1 MSNIEFQTTT
11 RIAAIKF
18 GLLSPD
24 LIRKMSVTAIVTSD
38 TYDEEGMPIR
48 GGLMDRRLGTIEPG
62 VRCETCGNYTG
73 QCPGHFGHLELARP
87 VIHPEFAKKIY
98 ILLRATCRYC
108 GRILLP
114 EEEIKKELEKRK
126 RLEKIWIHF
135 KYRHAERIAKK
146 AAKNSECPYC
156 HAKQYKIKFEKPY
169 SFYEEREEGTAIKL
183 TPSDIRERLEK
194 IRDEDLV
201 LLGIDPEYARPEWTV
216 LTVLPVPPIT
226 VRPSIT
232 LETGIRS
239 EDDLTHKLGDIIR
252 VNQRLKESIE
262 AGAPSLII
270 DDMWEL
276 LQYHIATYFNNEL
289 PGIPPAKHKS
299 GRPLRTLAQRLK
311 GKEGRFRGSL
321 AGKRVDFSA
330 RTVISPDPNLSI
342 NEVGVPEEIAK
353 ILVIPEKVTEWNIEE
368 LRKLVKNGPYK
379 HPGAN
384 YIVRPDGARVDLR
397 YVRDLEALAETL
409 APGYIVE
416 RHLKDG
422 DVVLFNRQPSL
433 HRMSIMAHKVKVLPY
448 KTFRLNLLVCPPY
461 NADFDGDEMNLHVPQ
476 NEEARAEA
484 KVLMLVQEQ
493 ILSPRYGGPII
504 GAIHDYITGGYM
516 ITRKDSLLTKEKAAT
531 LLYETGYEGEMPEPA
546 ILKPG
551 EMWTGKQIISIFL
564 PPDLDFE
571 GKCAICEKCD
581 TCLFEDC
588 PYDAYLLIR
597 KGEILAGVL
606 DKASIGAQKS
616 ETLLHVIVK
625 KYGTDKAREIMDTMF
640 KTFILYLDLKG
651 FSMSLDNLDL
661 PQEAREEVAKVLSE
675 VEKEVDEIIKKAA
688 RGELQPKPGM
698 TLRESLENEILN
710 VLERAREE
718 AGRIAS
724 RYLGLNNSAVLMA
737 KTGARANILNIT
749 QMTACLGQQSIRGK
763 RISRGYLDRPL
774 PHFKRG
780 DIGPRARGF
789 VYGNFKEGLSPTE
802 FFYHAMAGRE
812 GLVDTAVRTAQ
823 SGYMYRRLA
832 NALQDLY
839 VAYDGSVRS
848 AEGSVIQLRYGE
860 DGVDPAKSYHGRP
873 INYDLILQRI
883 KSRKVK

>member
-1 MSNIEFQTTT
+1 MAFIEPRSTA
-11 RIAAIKF
+11 RITAIKF

-24 LIRKMSVTAIVTSD
+24 MIRKMSVTAIVTAD

-48 GGLMDRRLGTIEPG
+48 SGLMDRRLGTIEPG
-62 VRCETCGNYTG
+62 MRCETCGNLTG

-87 VIHPEFAKKIY
+87 VIHPEFAKRIY
-98 ILLRATCRYC
+98 MLLKATCRHC
-108 GRILLP
+108 GRILLS
-114 EEEIKKELEKRK
+114 EEEIEKELKKREK
-126 RLEKIWIHF
+126 LEKIWF
-135 KYRHAERIAKK
+135 QFRYKHADRVAKK
-146 AAKNSECPYC
+146 AAKNNECPYC
-156 HAKQYKIKFEKPY
+156 RTKQYKIRFEKPY
-169 SFYEEREEGTAIKL
+169 TFYEEREEGTAIKL
-183 TPSDIRERLEK
+183 TPSEIRERLERIPDK
-194 IRDEDLV
+194 DLI

-216 LTVLPVPPIT
+216 FTVLPVPPIT

-252 VNQRLKESIE
+252 VNQRLKENIE

-342 NEVGVPEEIAK
+342 NEVGVPEEVAK
-353 ILVIPEKVTEWNIEE
+353 ILIIPEKVTEWNIEE
-368 LRKLVKNGPYK
+368 LRELVRNGPYK

-397 YVRDLEALAETL
+397 YVRDLDALAETL

-422 DVVLFNRQPSL
+422 DIVLFNRQPSL

-484 KVLMLVQEQ
+484 KILMLVQEQ

-504 GAIHDYITGGYM
+504 GGLHDYITGGYM
-516 ITRKDSLLTKEKAAT
+516 VTKKDTLLTREKVT
-531 LLYETGYEGEMPEPA
+531 LLLYSSGLCKELPEPA
-546 ILKPG
+546 ILKPK
-551 EMWTGKQIISIFL
+551 ELWTGKQIVSIFL
-564 PPDLDFE
+564 PSDLNFRSR
-571 GKCAICEKCD
+571 CSICEKCD
-581 TCLFEDC
+581 MCLYDDC
-588 PYDAYLLIR
+588 PYDAYLFI
-597 KGEILAGVL
+597 KNGEIVSGVF
-606 DKASIGAQKS
+606 DKLSIGAQRS
-616 ETLLHVIVK
+616 ETLLHVLVK

-640 KTFILYLDLKG
+640 KVFIFYLDMNG

-661 PQEAREEVAKVLSE
+661 PENAKKEIKEILSKVEGEVAEL
-675 VEKEVDEIIKKAA
+675 IKKAR

-710 VLERAREE
+710 VLERVREE

-724 RYLGLNNSAVLMA
+724 KYLGLNNSAVLMA

-763 RISRGYLDRPL
+763 RIYRGYTDRPL
-774 PHFKRG
+774 PHFRKG
-780 DIGPRARGF
+780 DIGAKARGF
-789 VYGNFKEGLSPTE
+789 VYSNFKDGLSPTE
-802 FFYHAMAGRE
+802 FFFHAMAGRE

-848 AEGSVIQLRYGE
+848 AEGSIIQLRYGE
-860 DGVDPAKSYHGRP
+860 DGVDPTKSYHGQP
-873 INYDLILQRI
+873 INFDLILQ
-883 KSRKVK
+883 KFRKR